1 MYHLKELMT
10 SFMSA
15 MSKGQTQ
22 NKLDAFI
29 GRCLHLKNLH
39 ENLSSLQEM
48 KSCIAITYNMQ
59 EKNNEQENM
68 KIEINGEYIHG
79 CANECCLSFMSCV
92 VVCLNW

>member
-1 MYHLKELMT
+1 MT
-10 SFMSA
+10 
-15 MSKGQTQ
+15 
-22 NKLDAFI
+22 
-29 GRCLHLKNLH
+29 
-39 ENLSSLQEM
+39 
-48 KSCIAITYNMQ
+48 SCIAITYSMQ